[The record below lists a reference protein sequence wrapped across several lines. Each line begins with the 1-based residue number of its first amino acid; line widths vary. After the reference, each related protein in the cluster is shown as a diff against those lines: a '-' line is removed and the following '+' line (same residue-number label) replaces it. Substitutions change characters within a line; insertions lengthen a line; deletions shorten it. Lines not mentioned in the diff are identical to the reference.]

1 MLQTIEINVRCLRIK
16 HKRFTQMRQPN
27 YLRRI
32 SHLRIGHYSDIV
44 ARSGVRKCFKGR
56 EKATLF
62 NEICLR
68 KNISSDNA
76 LFHCNLCIL
85 LIIINCV

>member
-32 SHLRIGHYSDIV
+32 SHLRIGHYFNIV
-44 ARSGVRKCFKGR
+44 ARSGVRKCFKGG
-56 EKATLF
+56 EKARYSMKYVCGK
-62 NEICLR
+62 I
-68 KNISSDNA
+68 
-76 LFHCNLCIL
+76 FHRTMHFSIV
-85 LIIINCV
+85 IFVFY